1 MGRPA
6 AAADPAGA
14 APAPR
19 LSVRVGVG
27 WNPFAGDGL
36 GDGRFWEA
44 VEAMEEV
51 GYDSVWLADTAALPG
66 AAPLPLLAAVAA
78 RTERLKLGIGVLV
91 LPPRNPVLL
100 ARELATVDV
109 ISGGRLLPAGGLGIN
124 IPAELEA
131 MGVRREERV
140 GRLEESVQIV
150 KALWPG
156 EPVTLRGRHW
166 SLTDVRLEPRPVR
179 RKLEFWL
186 GGSAP
191 PALRRVGRIAD
202 GWLTSF
208 VGPDEFAGMADVI
221 RASAAEAGRSIDED
235 HYGATVF
242 AAPSED
248 QLPAAARRLLG
259 RRPELAREDHIA
271 YGTGE
276 LRRLL
281 ERFRAAGATKFVAI
295 PIADETVP
303 WLREMY
309 VEAIGP
315 FEATA

>member
-1 MGRPA
+1 MTSTA
-6 AAADPAGA
+6 AAAASAGA
-14 APAPR
+14 RPGPP

-27 WNPFAGDGL
+27 WNPFGGDGL

-44 VEAMEEV
+44 VETMEEL

-66 AAPLPLLAAVAA
+66 AAPLPMLAAVAA

-109 ISGGRLLPAGGLGIN
+109 VSGGRLLPAGGLGIN
-124 IPAELEA
+124 LPAELEA
-131 MGVRREERV
+131 MGVERGERV

-156 EPVTLRGRHW
+156 EPVTLHGRFW

-179 RKLEFWL
+179 RRLEFWL

-191 PALRRVGRIAD
+191 AALRRIGRIAD
-202 GWLTSF
+202 GWLASF

-221 RASAAEAGRSIDED
+221 RSSAAEAGRSIDED
-235 HYGATVF
+235 HYGATIF
-242 AAPSED
+242 AAPSPED
-248 QLPAAARRLLG
+248 LPDAARKLLN
-259 RRPELAREDHIA
+259 RRAELASEDHIA
-271 YGTGE
+271 YGTDA
-276 LRRLL
+276 LRSLL
-281 ERFRAAGATKFVAI
+281 ERFRAAGATKFVTI
-295 PIADETVP
+295 PVARDLLP

-309 VEAIGP
+309 VEAIEP
-315 FEATA
+315 FEAVA

>member
-1 MGRPA
+1 M
-6 AAADPAGA
+6 
-14 APAPR
+14 
-19 LSVRVGVG
+19 V
-27 WNPFAGDGL
+27 
-36 GDGRFWEA
+36 
-44 VEAMEEV
+44 
-51 GYDSVWLADTAALPG
+51 
-66 AAPLPLLAAVAA
+66 
-78 RTERLKLGIGVLV
+78 GVLV

-131 MGVRREERV
+131 MGGRREERV

-156 EPVTLRGRHW
+156 EPVTMSGRFW
-166 SLTDVRLEPRPVR
+166 SLSDVRLEPRPVR
-179 RKLEFWL
+179 RRLEFWL

-191 PALRRVGRIAD
+191 AALRRVGRIAD
-202 GWLTSF
+202 GWLASF
-208 VGPDEFAGMADVI
+208 VGPDEFAGMTDVI

-235 HYGATVF
+235 HYGTTIF

-259 RRPELAREDHIA
+259 RRAELARADHIT
-271 YGTGE
+271 YGTDE
-276 LRRLL
+276 LRALL
-281 ERFRAAGATKFVAI
+281 HRFRAAGATKFVAI
-295 PIADETVP
+295 PIADEVLP

-309 VEAIGP
+309 VEAIEP
-315 FEATA
+315 FESVA